1 MNVLEIKTLTKHYSD
16 FKALDSVSLT
26 VKKGDI
32 YGLVGRNGA
41 GKTTLFKAI
50 LGLTNQDSGQIS
62 LNQSTDNQSLHDER
76 KHVGFLIGQSFFS
89 YLNAKQNIEY
99 YRRLKGIDSKEETQ
113 RVLEIVGL
121 NGVDKPFSA
130 YSMGM
135 KQRLG
140 IANAILG
147 NPEIVILDEPINGLD
162 PQGIVDIR
170 NLMLKLN
177 KEFGMTLIVSSHILS
192 ELELV
197 ANRFGII
204 DEGKLIQEIDKNED
218 RNNNR
223 KRVMLNTSDNNRAV
237 TLLQDHFG
245 TEIEVTERELG
256 LVNSTVTNEEIV
268 RLLVE
273 QQIGIKSIYDNVE
286 SLESVYFELTGGN
299 K

>member
-245 TEIEVTERELG
+245 IEIEVTERELG

>member
-99 YRRLKGIDSKEETQ
+99 YRRLKGIESKEETQ

-204 DEGKLIQEIDKNED
+204 DEGKLIQEIDKNEA

-245 TEIEVTERELG
+245 IEVEVTERELG
-256 LVNSTVTNEEIV
+256 LVNSTVSNEEIV

>member
-99 YRRLKGIDSKEETQ
+99 YRRLKGIESKEETQ

-245 TEIEVTERELG
+245 IEIEVTERELG

>member
-99 YRRLKGIDSKEETQ
+99 YRRLKGIESKEETQ

-204 DEGKLIQEIDKNED
+204 DEGKLIQEIDKNEA

-245 TEIEVTERELG
+245 IEIEVTERELG